1 MSNNA
6 LVFATYLA
14 DILGLT
20 ISANGV
26 CLISKNKDQELSF
39 KLTFRSEMANN
50 KEITGMNRCDSLQQS
65 AYIVKVLFCLYTMP
79 IGYLYFWVTR
89 KSACKRCFL
98 CQITYRKEFMLSLMM
113 STEAFEF
120 VGEYSFHFIL
130 EGLIQFKACLHCF
143 WDFKCTFE
151 GRRTRYLSN
160 LTLTSKGRRLFL
172 PWIIWSSAIKECRIL
187 AHLFQSST
195 FLKAAGKA
203 CKIAKFA
210 FANVQIVLLY
220 SFRVNE
226 GWMRM
231 MLQRVVISE

>member
-1 MSNNA
+1 MR
-6 LVFATYLA
+6 F
-14 DILGLT
+14 
-20 ISANGV
+20 
-26 CLISKNKDQELSF
+26 
-39 KLTFRSEMANN
+39 
-50 KEITGMNRCDSLQQS
+50 ITTECIYCQGF
-65 AYIVKVLFCLYTMP
+65 VLFVCTQCPLGICTFEWQ
-79 IGYLYFWVTR
+79 GKALAKEV
-89 KSACKRCFL
+89 SSL
-98 CQITYRKEFMLSLMM
+98 CQIMCCFESTLLLMM
-113 STEAFEF
+113 RIEPLEF